1 MDKKD
6 VVNKKSQRLPG
17 EKPPPGIRN
26 NNPLNIMRSKSKW
39 IGQTNYE
46 SKDRF
51 CKFSQMYYGWRAAL
65 IIMAATYYNRDW
77 NTIRLIVEHWAPYTE
92 NDTDSY
98 IAFVSKYTGIK
109 EDTVLPRFY
118 ASPDTYCQILTAMA
132 KIECGYAWIRDDE
145 ILELKSVSHYM
156 ELHNILKVK

>member
-6 VVNKKSQRLPG
+6 VVKTKSKRLPG

-26 NNPLNIMRSKSKW
+26 NNPLNIMRSKSCW
-39 IGQTNYE
+39 IGQTNYD

-51 CKFSQMYYGWRAAL
+51 CKFSHLYYGWRAAL
-65 IIMAATYYNRDW
+65 IIIAATYFNRDW
-77 NTIRLIVEHWAPYTE
+77 NTIRLIIEHWAPYTE

-109 EDTVLPRFY
+109 ENTVLPRFY
-118 ASPDTYCQILTAMA
+118 ASPDTYCRILTAMA

-156 ELHNILKVK
+156 ELHNVLKVK